1 MFAFKT
7 LDDLDVQGRKVLVR
21 ADLNVPMRDGNV
33 SDTTRID
40 RSLPT
45 LNDLLDKGAKVIVVS
60 HFGRPKGQAVPEM
73 SMKPVAAALE
83 KTIGRT
89 VVFGTD
95 CVGKVARKAID
106 STEMGGIVVLENLRF
121 HAGEEKNDDAF
132 ADQLAA
138 LADVYVNDAFSCAHR
153 AHASI
158 DAIAKRL
165 PTAAGRLMQTELEA
179 LSNALEAP
187 THPVAAVVGGAKIS
201 TKMAVL
207 GHLVE
212 RVDQIVIGG
221 GMANTFL
228 FALSF
233 DVGKSLCEQDMAK
246 QAREIMK
253 KASAEGCEVVLPVD
267 VVVADKFVEG
277 ASNETVPVGVVPAD
291 SMILDIG
298 PASID
303 DLKQRLSGCK
313 TVVWNGPLG
322 AFEISPFDLG
332 TNAIARETA
341 RLTEAGQLLSVAGGG
356 DTVAALANA
365 DAIDRF
371 SYVSTAGGAF
381 LEWLEGRALPGVAAL
396 QAAG

>member
-1 MFAFKT
+1 
-7 LDDLDVQGRKVLVR
+7 
-21 ADLNVPMRDGNV
+21 
-33 SDTTRID
+33 
-40 RSLPT
+40 
-45 LNDLLDKGAKVIVVS
+45 
-60 HFGRPKGQAVPEM
+60 
-73 SMKPVAAALE
+73 
-83 KTIGRT
+83 
-89 VVFGTD
+89 
-95 CVGKVARKAID
+95 
-106 STEMGGIVVLENLRF
+106 
-121 HAGEEKNDDAF
+121 
-132 ADQLAA
+132 
-138 LADVYVNDAFSCAHR
+138 
-153 AHASI
+153 
-158 DAIAKRL
+158 
-165 PTAAGRLMQTELEA
+165 
-179 LSNALEAP
+179 
-187 THPVAAVVGGAKIS
+187 
-201 TKMAVL
+201 
-207 GHLVE
+207 
-212 RVDQIVIGG
+212 
-221 GMANTFL
+221 MANTFL

-246 QAREIMK
+246 QAREIME

-332 TNAIARETA
+332 TNAVARETA